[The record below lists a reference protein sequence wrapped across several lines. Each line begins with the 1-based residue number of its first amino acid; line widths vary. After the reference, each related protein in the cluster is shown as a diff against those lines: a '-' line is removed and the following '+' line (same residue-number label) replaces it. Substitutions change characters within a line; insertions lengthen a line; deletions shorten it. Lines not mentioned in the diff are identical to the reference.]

1 MNETFKNPVDLGF
14 RWVSSTSPSLRGN
27 YKPRDLE
34 KLDSEWSASSNISAA
49 RL

>member
-1 MNETFKNPVDLGF
+1 MVTQGLWPIEAMATTIFSPAKA
-14 RWVSSTSPSLRGN
+14 TSAGSAG
-27 YKPRDLE
+27 LE